1 MTTRN
6 GPLSLLFH
14 TVFILFILAPIVMV
28 CAVAFTSEGFISLP
42 VNGLSLRWFKAIL
55 ANPRFMDAFSFSLV
69 LGTISE

>member
-14 TVFILFILAPIVMV
+14 TVFILFILAPLIMV

-42 VNGLSLRWFKAIL
+42 VNGLSLRW
-55 ANPRFMDAFSFSLV
+55 P
-69 LGTISE
+69 